1 MIIPIIQYN
10 DGETIGHMEYN
21 QYIAPLLCFYVTTFK
36 EGDSCGFSKQETWSK
51 ERQRMKNMWEQ

>member
-21 QYIAPLLCFYVTTFK
+21 QYIAPLCVFTSPHLRK
-36 EGDSCGFSKQETWSK
+36 EIAVVLASRKHGVKRGKG
-51 ERQRMKNMWEQ
+51 